1 MKPHSALCLTLSLR
15 VCGPSRGER
24 RISNKPLN
32 ASEALRVVK
41 KNLWVLISLTVL
53 LTACDPNKIFG
64 TRATPPKEEP
74 KTVEYQL
81 FSPTVAIA
89 GSAVAEAVKVVS
101 AGEKKYVS
109 CASCHG
115 GGGEGGV
122 GPNLQGQ
129 TVSYIKGR
137 LTAYKNREKVGRQ
150 SVMMWSQASLL
161 SDADIN
167 DLSDYISE
175 NF

>member
-1 MKPHSALCLTLSLR
+1 MIRKTLWILLPLTL
-15 VCGPSRGER
+15 
-24 RISNKPLN
+24 
-32 ASEALRVVK
+32 
-41 KNLWVLISLTVL
+41 L
-53 LTACDPNKIFG
+53 LAACDPNKIFG
-64 TRATPPKEEP
+64 TRVTPPKEQP
-74 KTVEYQL
+74 KPVEYQL

-89 GSAVAEAVKVVS
+89 GGTLAKPVKVVS
-101 AGEKKYVS
+101 AGEKKYAG

-115 GGGEGGV
+115 GNGEGGV
-122 GPNLQGQ
+122 GPKLQGQ
-129 TVSYIKGR
+129 SLSYIKGR

>member
-1 MKPHSALCLTLSLR
+1 
-15 VCGPSRGER
+15 
-24 RISNKPLN
+24 
-32 ASEALRVVK
+32 VVRK
-41 KNLWVLISLTVL
+41 YFWILISLTVL

-64 TRATPPKEEP
+64 TRVTPPKEEA

-81 FSPTVAIA
+81 FSPAVAIA
-89 GSAVAEAVKVVS
+89 GSATAKPVKVVS
-101 AGEKKYVS
+101 DGEKKYAS

-115 GGGEGGV
+115 GDGGGGI
-122 GPNLQGQ
+122 GPNVQGQ
-129 TVSYIKGR
+129 TLSYIKGR

-161 SDADIN
+161 NDADIN

>member
-1 MKPHSALCLTLSLR
+1 LD
-15 VCGPSRGER
+15 
-24 RISNKPLN
+24 
-32 ASEALRVVK
+32 ASEALKVVK

-64 TRATPPKEEP
+64 TRVTPPKEEP

-115 GGGEGGV
+115 GDGEGGV

>member
-1 MKPHSALCLTLSLR
+1 MIRKTLWILLPLTL
-15 VCGPSRGER
+15 
-24 RISNKPLN
+24 
-32 ASEALRVVK
+32 
-41 KNLWVLISLTVL
+41 L
-53 LTACDPNKIFG
+53 LAACDPNKIFG
-64 TRATPPKEEP
+64 TRVTPPKEQP
-74 KTVEYQL
+74 KPVEYQL

-89 GSAVAEAVKVVS
+89 GGTPAKPVKVVS
-101 AGEKKYVS
+101 AGEKKYAG

-115 GGGEGGV
+115 GNGEGGV
-122 GPNLQGQ
+122 GPKLQGQ
-129 TVSYIKGR
+129 SLSYIKGR

>member
-1 MKPHSALCLTLSLR
+1 MTR
-15 VCGPSRGER
+15 
-24 RISNKPLN
+24 
-32 ASEALRVVK
+32 
-41 KNLWVLISLTVL
+41 KNLWILIPLAML

-64 TRATPPKEEP
+64 TRVTPPKEQP
-74 KTVEYQL
+74 KTVEYEL

-89 GSAVAEAVKVVS
+89 GGAPSKPVKVVS
-101 AGEKKYVS
+101 TGEKQYAG

-115 GGGEGGV
+115 GNGEGGI
-122 GPNLQGQ
+122 GPKLQGQ
-129 TVSYIKGR
+129 SLSYIKGR
-137 LTAYKNREKVGRQ
+137 LTAYKNKKKVGRQ

-167 DLSDYISE
+167 DLSEYISE

>member
-1 MKPHSALCLTLSLR
+1 MTQKNVWILIPLTM
-15 VCGPSRGER
+15 
-24 RISNKPLN
+24 
-32 ASEALRVVK
+32 
-41 KNLWVLISLTVL
+41 L

-64 TRATPPKEEP
+64 TRVTPPKEQP

-81 FSPTVAIA
+81 FNPTVAVA
-89 GSAVAEAVKVVS
+89 GGAPAAPVKVVS
-101 AGEKKYVS
+101 AGEKKYAG

-115 GGGEGGV
+115 GNGEGGV
-122 GPNLQGQ
+122 GPSLQGQ
-129 TVSYIKGR
+129 SLSYVKVR
-137 LTAYKNREKVGRQ
+137 LNAYKNREKVGRQ

-167 DLSDYISE
+167 DLSEYISD

>member
-1 MKPHSALCLTLSLR
+1 MTQKTVWILIPLTM
-15 VCGPSRGER
+15 
-24 RISNKPLN
+24 
-32 ASEALRVVK
+32 
-41 KNLWVLISLTVL
+41 L

-64 TRATPPKEEP
+64 TRVTPPKEQP

-81 FSPTVAIA
+81 FNPTVAVA
-89 GSAVAEAVKVVS
+89 GGAPAAPVKVVS
-101 AGEKKYVS
+101 AGEKKYAG

-115 GGGEGGV
+115 GNGEGGV
-122 GPNLQGQ
+122 GPSLQGQ
-129 TVSYIKGR
+129 SLSYVKGR
-137 LTAYKNREKVGRQ
+137 LNAYKNREKVGRQ

-167 DLSDYISE
+167 DLSEYISD